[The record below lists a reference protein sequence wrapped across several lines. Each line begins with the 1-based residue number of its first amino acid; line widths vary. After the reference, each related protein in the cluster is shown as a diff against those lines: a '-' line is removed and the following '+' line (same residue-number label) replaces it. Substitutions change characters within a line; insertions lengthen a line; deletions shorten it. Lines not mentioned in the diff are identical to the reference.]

1 MHSTASTFAALF
13 VTLLTAHQWGDH
25 CAQTDHQAA
34 HKGRPE
40 ADSGTTNAESWRALC
55 GHLVSYHAV
64 MVVMLAAA
72 VVALDL
78 RVSLAGCT
86 AGVGFSAVSH
96 GFWDRRWP
104 VRAWMVRTGSES
116 FAEQPF
122 GRYTV
127 DQGWHVLCLWFS
139 ALLVVL
145 V

>member
-1 MHSTASTFAALF
+1 MYTAATFAAVLG
-13 VTLLTAHQWGDH
+13 TLLVSHQWADH
-25 CAQTDHQAA
+25 CAQTDRQAA

-40 ADSGTTNAESWRALC
+40 ADSTTTNAASWRALC

-78 RVSLAGCT
+78 RVGLAGCV
-86 AGVGFSAVSH
+86 AGVGFSALTH
-96 GFWDRRWP
+96 GFLDRRWP
-104 VRAWMVRTGSES
+104 IRKWMVRTGSTS
-116 FAEQPF
+116 FADQPF

-127 DQGWHVLCLWFS
+127 DQGWHVLCLWCS
-139 ALLVVL
+139 ALLVAL